1 MPKNIYKC
9 HDYLY
14 NKEKP
19 RRKIEKRV
27 TRTSLWEKLSKSSLE
42 SNENFRITLKE
53 ILKKLRLDTK
63 ELSKLSGISESS
75 LYKILTGNR
84 SNPRL
89 STYRK
94 IVNAIKNLEG
104 YAEKDDAFIAIIA
117 ARSTLDAIKEGHI
130 EIEKKKFQLREYAA
144 MTIEDAIV
152 AAIRA
157 QNEGAQAIVCAPI
170 VGSIIEKVIKIPIST
185 CPVALCKEPII
196 RAAETVAAKIQS
208 K

>member
-14 NKEKP
+14 NKEKT
-19 RRKIEKRV
+19 RRKTEKKV
-27 TRTSLWEKLSKSSLE
+27 TKTSLWEKLSKSSLE

-63 ELSKLSGISESS
+63 ELSKLSEISESS

-104 YAEKDDAFIAIIA
+104 YTEKDDTFIAIIA
-117 ARSTLDAIKEGHI
+117 ARSTLDAIKEGYI
-130 EIEKKKFQLREYAA
+130 KIEKKKFQLREYAA

-196 RAAETVAAKIQS
+196 RAAEKIKKKIQS

>member
-1 MPKNIYKC
+1 M
-9 HDYLY
+9 
-14 NKEKP
+14 EK
-19 RRKIEKRV
+19 KV
-27 TRTSLWEKLSKSSLE
+27 TKTSLWEKLSKSSLE
-42 SNENFRITLKE
+42 SNENFRKTLKE

-94 IVNAIKNLEG
+94 IVNSIKNLEG
-104 YAEKDDAFIAIIA
+104 YGEKTEPFIAIIA
-117 ARSTLDAIKEGHI
+117 ARSTLDAIEEGYI
-130 EIEKKKFQLREYAA
+130 EIEKTKFQLKEYAA

-157 QNEGAQAIVCAPI
+157 QNEGAEAIVCAPI

-196 RAAETVAAKIQS
+196 RAAETVATKIQS

>member
-1 MPKNIYKC
+1 MAQ
-9 HDYLY
+9 
-14 NKEKP
+14 
-19 RRKIEKRV
+19 
-27 TRTSLWEKLSKSSLE
+27 
-42 SNENFRITLKE
+42 F
-53 ILKKLRLDTK
+53 
-63 ELSKLSGISESS
+63 
-75 LYKILTGNR
+75 YKILTGNR

-94 IVNAIKNLEG
+94 IVNVIKNLEG
-104 YAEKDDAFIAIIA
+104 YAEKDDPFIAIIA
-117 ARSTLDAIKEGHI
+117 ARSTLDAIKEGYV

-170 VGSIIEKVIKIPIST
+170 VGSIIEKVINIPIST

-196 RAAETVAAKIQS
+196 RAAKTVALKIQLR
-208 K
+208 